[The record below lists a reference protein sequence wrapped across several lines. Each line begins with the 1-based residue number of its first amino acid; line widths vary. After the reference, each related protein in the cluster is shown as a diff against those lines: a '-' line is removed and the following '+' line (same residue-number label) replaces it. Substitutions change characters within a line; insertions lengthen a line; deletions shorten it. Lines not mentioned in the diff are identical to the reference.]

1 MLLQVQDLVA
11 EIPALAHLP
20 GGIDAALRTKLSQPV
35 RLRYC
40 SAITRLFTF
49 IWAHWP
55 GSPLLPVAVPML
67 LLFLQSVFNTAQSTS
82 PVDTTVRAVNW
93 IHRIYGHPEV
103 IDATINNTRSGWAKM
118 VSSRIRHT
126 AMITT
131 AQIAAMMAYAI
142 EQNIEQNKHPSVVSI
157 QLVFLRGSF
166 SHFYRN
172 VQKPAN
178 STRVI
183 SHHCTNAR
191 CAVVCRA
198 FIGTISKTNWN
209 RHCHC

>member
-1 MLLQVQDLVA
+1 MGADWHSKSYGRLIDFVHETLGDDFAQVWNADPCFFKYRTSSLRFLHWLTYPVA
-11 EIPALAHLP
+11 LTLHSA
-20 GGIDAALRTKLSQPV
+20 QN
-35 RLRYC
+35 
-40 SAITRLFTF
+40 SAITRLITF

-93 IHRIYGHPEV
+93 IHRSYGHPEV
-103 IDATINNTRSGWAKM
+103 IDATINNSRSGWAKM

-172 VQKPAN
+172 V
-178 STRVI
+178 
-183 SHHCTNAR
+183 
-191 CAVVCRA
+191 
-198 FIGTISKTNWN
+198 
-209 RHCHC
+209 